1 MLIKVD
7 KLNSVIDNLVLY
19 SSFNIILIANEEKY
33 VQRVLDYLFRVSPYR
48 FETVFINSP
57 DQLLYVYRLKN
68 KFIGIVL
75 AETPEQFESVIEDYL
90 VKSLTTYNYSY
101 NQIDTDKVKASIPD
115 VIHRLNAKYLFI
127 DQTVDKELENKENNS
142 GKIQ

>member
-7 KLNSVIDNLVLY
+7 KLESVIDNLVLY
-19 SSFNIILIANEEKY
+19 SSFNIILIAKEEKY

-57 DQLLYVYRLKN
+57 DQLLYVYRLKS
-68 KFIGIVL
+68 KFIGVVL

-90 VKSLTTYNYSY
+90 VKSLTTYNYSC
-101 NQIDTDKVKASIPD
+101 NQIEVEKVKASIPD
-115 VIHRLNAKYLFI
+115 VIQRLNAKYLFI
-127 DQTVDKELENKENNS
+127 DQTIDKELKNKENKS
-142 GKIQ
+142 